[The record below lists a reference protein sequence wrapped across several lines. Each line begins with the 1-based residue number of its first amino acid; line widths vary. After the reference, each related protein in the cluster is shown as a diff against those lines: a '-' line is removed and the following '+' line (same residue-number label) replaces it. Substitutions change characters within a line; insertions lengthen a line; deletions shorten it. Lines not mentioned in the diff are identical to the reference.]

1 LIVVQLFEGR
11 LCVHVRISDLFFS
24 SLSSISSIAQVS
36 TSAEACSCVSLSIL
50 FHPQLHQDHHQ
61 LGVGVGHGVGPGGV
75 GHGLSHHCA
84 INVTTQVVAK
94 FFTIELSL

>member
-36 TSAEACSCVSLSIL
+36 TSAEACSSVSLSIL
-50 FHPQLHQDHHQ
+50 FHPQPHQDHHQ
-61 LGVGVGHGVGPGGV
+61 LGVGVGVGPGGV